1 MGSKSKEQTNH
12 KEWFCA
18 NCPLCFFTLCTKIK
32 LWFIWKNLQGGDCVN
47 KAQLVFKAV
56 DIIGDPL
63 QNNFHFENV
72 LSVRDIAYGSE
83 KLNKGDLYYI
93 PEILGDGKKHPV
105 IVYYHGGAFLAGDKK
120 YRVSICEYY
129 AKEGYFVFCPNY
141 RMPPEVDY
149 KGLMRDCVDSLNFVQ
164 ALAEKYN
171 IDLENVV
178 LTGDSA
184 GGYIASYLAAIK
196 YNEMLCDVIGCNKVN
211 ADLKGLMLMCGIY
224 DLEVLMKGTSLMGVI
239 PTTART
245 LLNFNFKNDFSNIKD
260 FPDYEYISPASFVN
274 DKWCSTF
281 ICWADDDLVCQGQG
295 EPMAEKLKAVV
306 PLYDQYHVAG
316 IQNNHCFH
324 LTPSINKY
332 AKECLQ
338 KSLDFLVALFAEEKV
353 TV

>member
-1 MGSKSKEQTNH
+1 M
-12 KEWFCA
+12 
-18 NCPLCFFTLCTKIK
+18 
-32 LWFIWKNLQGGDCVN
+32 N
-47 KAQLVFKAV
+47 KAQFVFKAI
-56 DIIGDPL
+56 DIIGNPL
-63 QNNFHFENV
+63 QNNYKYSNV
-72 LSVRDIAYGSE
+72 LSVKDIAYGSE
-83 KLNKGDLYYI
+83 NLNKGDLYYI
-93 PEILGDGKKHPV
+93 PEILSDGKKHPV

-149 KGLMRDCVDSLNFVQ
+149 KGLLKDCVDALNFV
-164 ALAEKYN
+164 ATLAGKYN
-171 IDLENVV
+171 IDLENLVV
-178 LTGDSA
+178 TGDSA
-184 GGYIASYLAAIK
+184 GGYLAAYTGALK
-196 YNEMLCDVIGCNKVN
+196 YNEELCDILGCDKVKV
-211 ADLKGLMLMCGIY
+211 DLKGLMLMCGIY

-316 IQNNHCFH
+316 FTNNHCYH
-324 LTPSINKY
+324 LTPTINKY
-332 AKECLQ
+332 ARECLQ
-338 KSLDFLVALFAEEKV
+338 KSLDFLVKLFEEEKI

>member
-1 MGSKSKEQTNH
+1 M
-12 KEWFCA
+12 
-18 NCPLCFFTLCTKIK
+18 
-32 LWFIWKNLQGGDCVN
+32 N

-56 DIIGDPL
+56 DIIGNPT
-63 QNNFHFENV
+63 QNNIRYENV
-72 LSVRDIAYGSE
+72 VSVKDISYGGE
-83 KLNKGDLYYI
+83 KLNTGDLYYI
-93 PEILGDGKKHPV
+93 PEILTDGKKHPI

-149 KGLMRDCVDSLNFVQ
+149 KGLMRDCVDSLNYITT
-164 ALAEKYN
+164 LAEKYS
-171 IDLENVV
+171 IDLDNVV
-178 LTGDSA
+178 VTGDSA
-184 GGYIASYLAAIK
+184 GGYIASYLGALK
-196 YNEMLCDVIGCNKVN
+196 YNEELCNVLDCDMVN
-211 ADLKGLMLMCGIY
+211 VDLKGLMLMCGIY
-224 DLEVLMKGTSLMGVI
+224 DLEVLMKGTSLMGII

-260 FPDYEYISPASFVN
+260 FPDYEYISPAAFVN
-274 DKWCSTF
+274 EKWCSTF
-281 ICWADDDLVCQGQG
+281 ICWADDDMVCQGQG

-316 IQNNHCFH
+316 VQNNHCFH

-332 AKECLQ
+332 ARECLQ
-338 KSLDFLVALFAEEKV
+338 KSLDFLVELFAEEKV

>member
-1 MGSKSKEQTNH
+1 M
-12 KEWFCA
+12 
-18 NCPLCFFTLCTKIK
+18 
-32 LWFIWKNLQGGDCVN
+32 N

-56 DIIGDPL
+56 DIICNPS
-63 QNNFHFENV
+63 QNSIRYENV
-72 LSVRDIAYGSE
+72 LSVKDVAYGSE
-83 KLNKGDLYYI
+83 NLNKGDLYYT
-93 PEILGDGKKHPV
+93 PEILNDGKKHPV

-149 KGLMRDCVDSLNFVQ
+149 KGLMRDCVDSLNFVPS
-164 ALAEKYN
+164 LAEKYN

-196 YNEMLCDVIGCNKVN
+196 YNEMLCEVIGCNKVN
-211 ADLKGLMLMCGIY
+211 VDLKGLMLMCGIY

-274 DKWCSTF
+274 DKWCSAF

-332 AKECLQ
+332 AKECLLQ
-338 KSLDFLVALFAEEKV
+338 SLDFLVKLFAEEKI